1 MVVLPVVRAKRYPGG
16 SVLPVLA
23 LLAVGVPG
31 GLVPPA
37 LQAQDP
43 GEGPPVL
50 RLAEAIELARRN
62 NPGFRSQ
69 QNDQGVAA
77 WNEREAWGQLLL
89 PQASI
94 SAAASYEG
102 AGTQTFGALVSAGS
116 TDYYRSSYSYGL
128 NYSIS
133 PGSFTALQAARADRS
148 AAMARV
154 DAAAF
159 ALESAVTRQYLAAL
173 RARDEVEVS
182 LRALAR
188 AEQSWEVASIRVE
201 TGAAVPTDG
210 KQAEVERGR
219 AEVALLQARNA
230 LATEKL
236 RLVEQLGVLPDA
248 DFELEDTFRV
258 VEPAVALD
266 DMLALALDAHP
277 QLTALRASER
287 ARGAGVWSARSQYMP
302 SLSISAGWSG
312 FTRQVGDEDFL
323 LAQAR
328 NSAANRVQA
337 CGEMNLIARGLNAPL
352 PGYPQDCSRFD
363 LTPADEAELLA
374 SNQVFPGSFTRQ
386 PFLLQARVSLPL
398 FTGFTQQRQVGE
410 ARALADDAREARRA
424 EELRL
429 RTAVTAAHGD
439 LTTQYRIVQIE
450 ERNVEVALEQR
461 ELAAQRYALGA
472 TSFLE
477 LVEAEASLATAERGY
492 LTAVYAYLQAGAA
505 LEEAA
510 GIRLDHR

>member
-1 MVVLPVVRAKRYPGG
+1 MVVLRLHRAKRRGPGPG
-16 SVLPVLA
+16 LPVLGM
-23 LLAVGVPG
+23 LLGMVPAG
-31 GLVPPA
+31 IQG
-37 LQAQDP
+37 QAP
-43 GEGPPVL
+43 EEGMPVL
-50 RLAEAIELARRN
+50 RLGGAIELARRN

-69 QNDQGVAA
+69 QNDEGVAA
-77 WNEREAWGQLLL
+77 WDVREAWGQLLL

-116 TDYYRSSYSYGL
+116 TDYYRSSYSWGL
-128 NYSIS
+128 SYSIS
-133 PGSFTALQAARADRS
+133 PASFTGLRSAQADRT
-148 AAMARV
+148 AAGARV
-154 DAAAF
+154 AAAAF
-159 ALESAVTRQYLAAL
+159 ALESAVTRQYLTAL

-188 AEQSWEVASIRVE
+188 AEQTYQVASIRVE

-236 RLVEQLGVLPDA
+236 RLVEQLGALPDS
-248 DFELEDTFRV
+248 DFELEGTFEIQ
-258 VEPAVALD
+258 EPDLALE

-277 QLTALRASER
+277 RLRELRASER
-287 ARGAGVWSARSQYMP
+287 ARGAGVWSARSQYLP

-328 NSAANRVQA
+328 SSAENRMES
-337 CGEMNLIARGLNAPL
+337 CGQMNLIARGLNTPL
-352 PGYPQDCSRFD
+352 PGYPQDCSRFG

-398 FTGFTQQRQVGE
+398 FTGFSQQRQVGQ
-410 ARALADDAREARRA
+410 ARAQAEDAREARRA

-429 RTAVTAAHGD
+429 RTAVTSAHGD

-450 ERNVEVALEQR
+450 ERNVEVAEEQR

-472 TSFLE
+472 APLLE

-492 LTAVYAYLQAGAA
+492 LTAVYAYLQARAA

-510 GIRLDHR
+510 GIRLDPR